1 MLLRST
7 FQCAASLQTVAF
19 GDVGFGPTIVA
30 PTRPARRRQGKLRI
44 ADTVTAAAIVAA
56 VWLIP
61 PARCRPVLVPGTTF
75 QSAAFFQA
83 VASGEVGV
91 GPAFVALTSPDRH
104 WQGKLQ
110 IVDTFTAGTVVT
122 AV

>member
-1 MLLRST
+1 MDMASGV
-7 FQCAASLQTVAF
+7 AAL
-19 GDVGFGPTIVA
+19 
-30 PTRPARRRQGKLRI
+30 
-44 ADTVTAAAIVAA
+44 AA
-56 VWLIP
+56 VWLLP